1 VNTTGRPAVG
11 EAKPRRSALLI
22 DEEARW
28 IRHPRDLFSASITAL
43 AIGGVMLLAIY
54 ASSTTLAVTR
64 DVRTATNE
72 ILETILFIPV
82 NVLEGLISFFLPLT
96 VIVDIAWHRRWRALI
111 TAAGATVSAVGIAF
125 GLLWFFTKYF
135 PLSPLTGQLSD
146 SLTEQSYIW
155 LLPYV
160 AVISAILTVAS
171 SGKKTKTARWGWPLL
186 SIVLVLSVLQGN
198 QTLPGALIT
207 AFLGTTCGM
216 LARYILG
223 DLPNH
228 AAGVDL
234 VHLVRR
240 AGIDAKLIVRI
251 DELPEEATL
260 QAWVAS
266 ARTDLGHVDRYGVE
280 QIRAILKQ
288 AGESAEN
295 AETGRTAH
303 DDLPYTTTLPL
314 PSPGLIRALDVD
326 ANEVRDTVLESYHP
340 PIGEEAARN
349 YVVIDADDVAYHASM
364 LDADRQIVG
373 LLATMWSRIVLTTT
387 ARHTEATIEAAKDR
401 FALMELAAVSARLV
415 PDRGLHVAAT
425 DNSAVILMR
434 VCGGTALDRLDADG
448 IPDSALDEVW
458 DILRHAHQRGLSHG
472 DVQAGVTALR
482 DGHVELLHWEN
493 GSIAA
498 SEMER
503 RIDMAQTMAMMAGM
517 VGIDRAVASA
527 NRCLSADQV
536 ISLAPILQRAVI
548 PAQTRAQFHD
558 RKELESLR
566 DRLTEQV
573 PEVGTITPTQL
584 YRFSPRTVV
593 TVTIGLIAVYLLLG
607 SVNFTDLRETLA
619 QANPLWMLFAF
630 GSALFTYLGAAMTL
644 QAYTAEKLPLRES
657 TIVQVAVP
665 RPPPPPPSPRGPRPA
680 RPPAA
685 LNLRFLHKRRV
696 PTPIALATVTLVQV
710 AQFAT
715 TIIFL
720 IVLSLATGE
729 VGRLTLPSGS
739 VLFGVVL
746 AILVIGALMLITP
759 LRQWVARKTRPT
771 IDQVWPR
778 LVWLTTHPS
787 RILYGFAGSIVQT
800 IAFVTCF
807 GGCLASFGYPLPIVT
822 LALTYLLSNSLGSI
836 IPSPGG
842 IGPVETALTGGL
854 SVAGVPYSIAFSTA
868 ILYRLF
874 TFWGRVPL
882 GWLAL
887 RYLSKREII

>member
-657 TIVQVAVP
+657 TIVQVAASVVTLVA
-665 RPPPPPPSPRGPRPA
+665 PA
-680 RPPAA
+680 GIGPAA

-729 VGRLTLPSGS
+729 VGRLTLPPGS

>member
-1 VNTTGRPAVG
+1 
-11 EAKPRRSALLI
+11 
-22 DEEARW
+22 
-28 IRHPRDLFSASITAL
+28 
-43 AIGGVMLLAIY
+43 MLLAIY

-387 ARHTEATIEAAKDR
+387 ARHTEATIEAVKDR

-657 TIVQVAVP
+657 TIVQVAASVVTLVA
-665 RPPPPPPSPRGPRPA
+665 PA
-680 RPPAA
+680 GIGPAA

>member
-1 VNTTGRPAVG
+1 
-11 EAKPRRSALLI
+11 
-22 DEEARW
+22 
-28 IRHPRDLFSASITAL
+28 
-43 AIGGVMLLAIY
+43 M
-54 ASSTTLAVTR
+54 
-64 DVRTATNE
+64 
-72 ILETILFIPV
+72 
-82 NVLEGLISFFLPLT
+82 
-96 VIVDIAWHRRWRALI
+96 IVDIAWHRRWRALI

-657 TIVQVAVP
+657 TIVQVAASVVTLVA
-665 RPPPPPPSPRGPRPA
+665 PA
-680 RPPAA
+680 GIGPAA

>member
-1 VNTTGRPAVG
+1 MNTTGRPAVG

-558 RKELESLR
+558 RTELESLR

-657 TIVQVAVP
+657 TIVQVAASVVTLVA
-665 RPPPPPPSPRGPRPA
+665 PA
-680 RPPAA
+680 GIGPAA

>member
-1 VNTTGRPAVG
+1 
-11 EAKPRRSALLI
+11 
-22 DEEARW
+22 
-28 IRHPRDLFSASITAL
+28 
-43 AIGGVMLLAIY
+43 MLLAIY

-326 ANEVRDTVLESYHP
+326 ANEIRDTVLESYHP

-657 TIVQVAVP
+657 TIVQVAASVVTLVA
-665 RPPPPPPSPRGPRPA
+665 PA
-680 RPPAA
+680 GIGPAA

>member
-326 ANEVRDTVLESYHP
+326 ANEGRDTVLESYHP

-657 TIVQVAVP
+657 TIVQVAASVVTLVA
-665 RPPPPPPSPRGPRPA
+665 PA
-680 RPPAA
+680 GIGPAA

>member
-1 VNTTGRPAVG
+1 
-11 EAKPRRSALLI
+11 
-22 DEEARW
+22 
-28 IRHPRDLFSASITAL
+28 
-43 AIGGVMLLAIY
+43 
-54 ASSTTLAVTR
+54 
-64 DVRTATNE
+64 
-72 ILETILFIPV
+72 
-82 NVLEGLISFFLPLT
+82 

-415 PDRGLHVAAT
+415 PDPGPPVAPPASGGSSPARCRSTCRSPDCARSGWRG
-425 DNSAVILMR
+425 
-434 VCGGTALDRLDADG
+434 
-448 IPDSALDEVW
+448 
-458 DILRHAHQRGLSHG
+458 
-472 DVQAGVTALR
+472 
-482 DGHVELLHWEN
+482 
-493 GSIAA
+493 
-498 SEMER
+498 R
-503 RIDMAQTMAMMAGM
+503 R
-517 VGIDRAVASA
+517 R
-527 NRCLSADQV
+527 
-536 ISLAPILQRAVI
+536 
-548 PAQTRAQFHD
+548 
-558 RKELESLR
+558 
-566 DRLTEQV
+566 
-573 PEVGTITPTQL
+573 
-584 YRFSPRTVV
+584 RT
-593 TVTIGLIAVYLLLG
+593 G
-607 SVNFTDLRETLA
+607 
-619 QANPLWMLFAF
+619 
-630 GSALFTYLGAAMTL
+630 
-644 QAYTAEKLPLRES
+644 
-657 TIVQVAVP
+657 
-665 RPPPPPPSPRGPRPA
+665 RPA
-680 RPPAA
+680 SRAA
-685 LNLRFLHKRRV
+685 RS
-696 PTPIALATVTLVQV
+696 A
-710 AQFAT
+710 
-715 TIIFL
+715 
-720 IVLSLATGE
+720 
-729 VGRLTLPSGS
+729 
-739 VLFGVVL
+739 
-746 AILVIGALMLITP
+746 
-759 LRQWVARKTRPT
+759 W
-771 IDQVWPR
+771 
-778 LVWLTTHPS
+778 
-787 RILYGFAGSIVQT
+787 
-800 IAFVTCF
+800 
-807 GGCLASFGYPLPIVT
+807 
-822 LALTYLLSNSLGSI
+822 
-836 IPSPGG
+836 
-842 IGPVETALTGGL
+842 
-854 SVAGVPYSIAFSTA
+854 
-868 ILYRLF
+868 
-874 TFWGRVPL
+874 
-882 GWLAL
+882 
-887 RYLSKREII
+887 

>member
-1 VNTTGRPAVG
+1 MNTTGRPAVG

-295 AETGRTAH
+295 AETGQTAH

-349 YVVIDADDVAYHASM
+349 YVVIDADDVAHHASM

-657 TIVQVAVP
+657 TIVQVAASVVTLVA
-665 RPPPPPPSPRGPRPA
+665 PA
-680 RPPAA
+680 GIGPAA

>member
-1 VNTTGRPAVG
+1 MNTTGRPAVG

-657 TIVQVAVP
+657 TIVQVAASVVTLVA
-665 RPPPPPPSPRGPRPA
+665 PA
-680 RPPAA
+680 GIGPAA

>member
-1 VNTTGRPAVG
+1 MNTTGRPAVG

-207 AFLGTTCGM
+207 AFLGTTCVM

-295 AETGRTAH
+295 AETGQTAH

-657 TIVQVAVP
+657 TIVQVAASVVTLVA
-665 RPPPPPPSPRGPRPA
+665 PA
-680 RPPAA
+680 GIGPAA

>member
-1 VNTTGRPAVG
+1 MNTTGRPAVG

-72 ILETILFIPV
+72 ILKTILFIPV

-303 DDLPYTTTLPL
+303 DNLPYTTTLPL

-349 YVVIDADDVAYHASM
+349 YVVIDADNVAYHASM

-387 ARHTEATIEAAKDR
+387 ARHTEATIEAAKNR

-657 TIVQVAVP
+657 TIVQVAASVVTLVA
-665 RPPPPPPSPRGPRPA
+665 PA
-680 RPPAA
+680 GIGPAA

>member
-1 VNTTGRPAVG
+1 MNTTGRPAVG

-251 DELPEEATL
+251 DKLPEEATL

-657 TIVQVAVP
+657 TIVQVAASVVTLVA
-665 RPPPPPPSPRGPRPA
+665 PA
-680 RPPAA
+680 GIGPAA

>member
-1 VNTTGRPAVG
+1 MNTTGRPAVG

-216 LARYILG
+216 LARYLLG

-448 IPDSALDEVW
+448 IPDSALDEIW

-657 TIVQVAVP
+657 TIVQVAASVVTLVA
-665 RPPPPPPSPRGPRPA
+665 PA
-680 RPPAA
+680 GIGPAA

>member
-1 VNTTGRPAVG
+1 MNTTGRPAVG

-96 VIVDIAWHRRWRALI
+96 VIVDIAWHRRWRTLI

-657 TIVQVAVP
+657 TIVQVAASVVTLVA
-665 RPPPPPPSPRGPRPA
+665 PA
-680 RPPAA
+680 GIGPAA

>member
-1 VNTTGRPAVG
+1 MNTTGRPAVG

-657 TIVQVAVP
+657 TIVQVAASVVP
-665 RPPPPPPSPRGPRPA
+665 LVAPA
-680 RPPAA
+680 GIGPAA

>member
-1 VNTTGRPAVG
+1 MNTTGRPAVG

-295 AETGRTAH
+295 AETGQTAH

-425 DNSAVILMR
+425 DNPAVILMR

-657 TIVQVAVP
+657 TIVQVAASVVTLVA
-665 RPPPPPPSPRGPRPA
+665 PA
-680 RPPAA
+680 GIGPAA

>member
-1 VNTTGRPAVG
+1 MNTTGRPAVG

-111 TAAGATVSAVGIAF
+111 IAAGATVSAVGIAF

-349 YVVIDADDVAYHASM
+349 YVVIDADHVAYHASM

-657 TIVQVAVP
+657 TIVQVAASVVTLVA
-665 RPPPPPPSPRGPRPA
+665 PA
-680 RPPAA
+680 GIGPAA

-771 IDQVWPR
+771 IDQDWPR

>member
-1 VNTTGRPAVG
+1 MNTTGRPAVG

-448 IPDSALDEVW
+448 IPDSALDEIW

-657 TIVQVAVP
+657 TIVQVAASVVTLVA
-665 RPPPPPPSPRGPRPA
+665 PA
-680 RPPAA
+680 GIGPAA

-729 VGRLTLPSGS
+729 VGRLTLPSGA

>member
-1 VNTTGRPAVG
+1 MNTTGRPAVG

-448 IPDSALDEVW
+448 IPDSALDEIW

-657 TIVQVAVP
+657 TIVQVAASVVTLVA
-665 RPPPPPPSPRGPRPA
+665 PA
-680 RPPAA
+680 GIGPAA

-720 IVLSLATGE
+720 IILSLATGE

>member
-1 VNTTGRPAVG
+1 MNTTGRPAVG

-295 AETGRTAH
+295 AETGQTAH

-657 TIVQVAVP
+657 TIVQVAASVVTLVA
-665 RPPPPPPSPRGPRPA
+665 PA
-680 RPPAA
+680 GIGPAA

-874 TFWGRVPL
+874 TFWGKVPL

>member
-1 VNTTGRPAVG
+1 MNTTGRPAVG

-295 AETGRTAH
+295 AETAH

-448 IPDSALDEVW
+448 IPDSALDEIW

-657 TIVQVAVP
+657 TIVQVAASVVTLVA
-665 RPPPPPPSPRGPRPA
+665 PA
-680 RPPAA
+680 GIGPAA

>member
-1 VNTTGRPAVG
+1 MNTTGRPAVG

-240 AGIDAKLIVRI
+240 AGFDANLIVRI
-251 DELPEEATL
+251 DELTEEATL

-295 AETGRTAH
+295 AETGQTAH

-349 YVVIDADDVAYHASM
+349 YVVIDADVVSYHASM

-448 IPDSALDEVW
+448 IPDSALDEIW

-657 TIVQVAVP
+657 TIVQVAASVVTLVA
-665 RPPPPPPSPRGPRPA
+665 PA
-680 RPPAA
+680 GIGPAA

-800 IAFVTCF
+800 IAFVTCV

>member
-657 TIVQVAVP
+657 TIVQVAASVVTLVA
-665 RPPPPPPSPRGPRPA
+665 PA
-680 RPPAA
+680 GIGPAA

>member
-1 VNTTGRPAVG
+1 MNTTGRPAVG

-295 AETGRTAH
+295 AETGQTAH

-517 VGIDRAVASA
+517 VGVDRAVASA

-657 TIVQVAVP
+657 TIVQVAASVVTLVA
-665 RPPPPPPSPRGPRPA
+665 PA
-680 RPPAA
+680 GIGPAA

>member
-1 VNTTGRPAVG
+1 MNTTGRPAVG

-448 IPDSALDEVW
+448 IPDSALDEIW

-657 TIVQVAVP
+657 TIVQVAASVVTLVA
-665 RPPPPPPSPRGPRPA
+665 PA
-680 RPPAA
+680 GIDPAA

>member
-1 VNTTGRPAVG
+1 
-11 EAKPRRSALLI
+11 
-22 DEEARW
+22 
-28 IRHPRDLFSASITAL
+28 
-43 AIGGVMLLAIY
+43 MLLAIY

-295 AETGRTAH
+295 AETGQTAH

-503 RIDMAQTMAMMAGM
+503 RIDMAQTMAMMAGR

-657 TIVQVAVP
+657 TIVQVAASVVTLVA
-665 RPPPPPPSPRGPRPA
+665 PA
-680 RPPAA
+680 GIGPAA

>member
-1 VNTTGRPAVG
+1 MNTTGRPAVG

-326 ANEVRDTVLESYHP
+326 ANEIRDTVLESYHP

-657 TIVQVAVP
+657 TIVQVAASVVTLVA
-665 RPPPPPPSPRGPRPA
+665 PA
-680 RPPAA
+680 GIGPAA

>member
-1 VNTTGRPAVG
+1 MNTTGRPAVG

-349 YVVIDADDVAYHASM
+349 YVVIDADHVAYHASM

-657 TIVQVAVP
+657 TIVQVAASVVTLVA
-665 RPPPPPPSPRGPRPA
+665 PA
-680 RPPAA
+680 GIGPAA
-685 LNLRFLHKRRV
+685 LNLRFLHKRRI

>member
-1 VNTTGRPAVG
+1 MNTTGRPAVG

-349 YVVIDADDVAYHASM
+349 YVVIDADHVAYHASM

-657 TIVQVAVP
+657 TIVQVAASVVTLVA
-665 RPPPPPPSPRGPRPA
+665 PA
-680 RPPAA
+680 GIGPAA

-771 IDQVWPR
+771 IDQDWPR

>member
-1 VNTTGRPAVG
+1 MNTTGRPAVG

-373 LLATMWSRIVLTTT
+373 LVATMWSRIVLTTT

-448 IPDSALDEVW
+448 IPDSALDEIW

-657 TIVQVAVP
+657 TIVQVAASVVTLVA
-665 RPPPPPPSPRGPRPA
+665 PA
-680 RPPAA
+680 GIGPAA

>member
-1 VNTTGRPAVG
+1 MNTTGRPAVG

-72 ILETILFIPV
+72 ILKTILFIPV

-448 IPDSALDEVW
+448 IPDSALDEIW

-657 TIVQVAVP
+657 TIVQVAASVVTLVA
-665 RPPPPPPSPRGPRPA
+665 PA
-680 RPPAA
+680 GIGPAA

>member
-295 AETGRTAH
+295 AETGQTAH

-548 PAQTRAQFHD
+548 PTQTRAQFHD

-657 TIVQVAVP
+657 TIVQVAASVVTLVA
-665 RPPPPPPSPRGPRPA
+665 PA
-680 RPPAA
+680 GIGPAA

>member
-1 VNTTGRPAVG
+1 
-11 EAKPRRSALLI
+11 
-22 DEEARW
+22 
-28 IRHPRDLFSASITAL
+28 
-43 AIGGVMLLAIY
+43 MLLAIY

-295 AETGRTAH
+295 AETGQTAH

-657 TIVQVAVP
+657 TIVQVAASVVTLVA
-665 RPPPPPPSPRGPRPA
+665 PA
-680 RPPAA
+680 GIGPAA

>member
-1 VNTTGRPAVG
+1 MNTTGRPAVG

-548 PAQTRAQFHD
+548 PAQTRVQFHD

-657 TIVQVAVP
+657 TIVQVAASVVTLVA
-665 RPPPPPPSPRGPRPA
+665 PA
-680 RPPAA
+680 GIGPAA

>member
-1 VNTTGRPAVG
+1 MNTTGRPAVG

-295 AETGRTAH
+295 AETGQTAH

-503 RIDMAQTMAMMAGM
+503 RIDMAQTMAMMAGR

-630 GSALFTYLGAAMTL
+630 GSALFTYLGAAITL

-657 TIVQVAVP
+657 TIVQVAASVVTLVA
-665 RPPPPPPSPRGPRPA
+665 PA
-680 RPPAA
+680 GIGPAA

>member
-326 ANEVRDTVLESYHP
+326 ANEIRDTVLESYHP

-657 TIVQVAVP
+657 TIVQVAASVVTLVA
-665 RPPPPPPSPRGPRPA
+665 PA
-680 RPPAA
+680 GIGPAA

>member
-1 VNTTGRPAVG
+1 MNTTGRPAVG
-11 EAKPRRSALLI
+11 EAKSRRSALLI

-295 AETGRTAH
+295 AETGQTAH

-657 TIVQVAVP
+657 TIVQVAASVVTLVA
-665 RPPPPPPSPRGPRPA
+665 PA
-680 RPPAA
+680 GIGPAA

>member
-1 VNTTGRPAVG
+1 MNTTGRPAVG

-125 GLLWFFTKYF
+125 GLLWFFTKYV

-657 TIVQVAVP
+657 TIVQVAASVVTLVA
-665 RPPPPPPSPRGPRPA
+665 PA
-680 RPPAA
+680 GIGPAA

>member
-1 VNTTGRPAVG
+1 MNTTGRPAVG

-295 AETGRTAH
+295 AETGQTAH

-657 TIVQVAVP
+657 TIVQVAASVVTLVA
-665 RPPPPPPSPRGPRPA
+665 PA
-680 RPPAA
+680 GIGPAA

-778 LVWLTTHPS
+778 LVWLTPPPS

>member
-1 VNTTGRPAVG
+1 
-11 EAKPRRSALLI
+11 
-22 DEEARW
+22 
-28 IRHPRDLFSASITAL
+28 
-43 AIGGVMLLAIY
+43 MLLAIY

-234 VHLVRR
+234 VHLIRR

-458 DILRHAHQRGLSHG
+458 DILRRAHQRGLSHG

-657 TIVQVAVP
+657 TIVQVAASVVTLVA
-665 RPPPPPPSPRGPRPA
+665 PA
-680 RPPAA
+680 GIGPAA